1 MKRRV
6 KTRMREKRNKK
17 KKKRKNEITMRS
29 MGTGSKELTH
39 PEWVPNNHSQHL
51 YRNHRDIQPNYPCRR
66 RLDSDK

>member
-39 PEWVPNNHSQHL
+39 PE
-51 YRNHRDIQPNYPCRR
+51 
-66 RLDSDK
+66 